1 MVNNNDFS
9 EVLKDFLAGLGLPL
23 TPRLDYLN
31 EGEDLVIYALPGGKV
46 EDEDMAGTQIL
57 SLPYEIAIKSKD
69 QQKVNATL
77 WKINTELSKIGLEL
91 PSLNNSYTFLSLKV
105 ETPSLNDVN
114 DQDYYIYLLD
124 LQATI
129 EVERSLN

>member
-1 MVNNNDFS
+1 MNNNDFS
-9 EVLKDFLAGLGLPL
+9 EVLQDFLAGLNLPL

-69 QQKVNATL
+69 QPKVNATL

-129 EVERSLN
+129 EVERNI

>member
-1 MVNNNDFS
+1 MNNNDFS
-9 EVLKDFLAGLGLPL
+9 EVLQDFLAGLGLPL
-23 TPRLDYLN
+23 TPRQDYLN

-124 LQATI
+124 LQARL

>member
-1 MVNNNDFS
+1 MNNNDFS

-124 LQATI
+124 LQATL

>member
-1 MVNNNDFS
+1 MNNNDFS

-57 SLPYEIAIKSKD
+57 SLPFEIAIKSKD

-124 LQATI
+124 LQARL

>member
-1 MVNNNDFS
+1 MDNNDFS
-9 EVLKDFLAGLGLPL
+9 EVLLDFLAGLGLPL

-91 PSLNNSYTFLSLKV
+91 PSLNDSYTFLSLKV

>member
-1 MVNNNDFS
+1 MNNNDFS
-9 EVLKDFLAGLGLPL
+9 EVLQDFLAGLSLPL

>member
-1 MVNNNDFS
+1 MNNNDFS
-9 EVLKDFLAGLGLPL
+9 EVLLDFLAGLNLPL

-129 EVERSLN
+129 EVERNI

>member
-1 MVNNNDFS
+1 MNNNDFS

-114 DQDYYIYLLD
+114 DEDYYIYLLD

>member
-1 MVNNNDFS
+1 MNNNDFS
-9 EVLKDFLAGLGLPL
+9 EVLQEFLDGLGLPI

-57 SLPYEIAIKSKD
+57 SLPFEIAIKSKD
-69 QQKVNATL
+69 QQKVNAIL

-124 LQATI
+124 LQARL

>member
-1 MVNNNDFS
+1 MDNNDFS
-9 EVLKDFLAGLGLPL
+9 DVLKDFLVGLGLPL

-31 EGEDLVIYALPGGKV
+31 ESEDLVIYALPGGKV

-69 QQKVNATL
+69 QQKANAIL
-77 WKINTELSKIGLEL
+77 WKINTELSKIGIEL
-91 PSLNNSYTFLSLKV
+91 PSLNKSYTFLALTV
-105 ETPSLNDVN
+105 ETPSLNDA
-114 DQDYYIYLLD
+114 DEQGFYIYLLD
-124 LQATI
+124 LQARL

>member
-1 MVNNNDFS
+1 MANNDFS
-9 EVLKDFLAGLGLPL
+9 DVLKDFLVGLGLPL

-31 EGEDLVIYALPGGKV
+31 ESEDLVIYALPGGKV

-69 QQKVNATL
+69 QQKANAIL
-77 WKINTELSKIGLEL
+77 WKINTELSKIGFEL
-91 PSLNNSYTFLSLKV
+91 PSSNNSYTFLALTV
-105 ETPSLNDVN
+105 ETPSLNDA
-114 DQDYYIYLLD
+114 DEQGFYIYLLD
-124 LQATI
+124 LQARL

>member
-1 MVNNNDFS
+1 MDNNDFS
-9 EVLKDFLAGLGLPL
+9 DVLKDFLVGLGLPL

-31 EGEDLVIYALPGGKV
+31 ESEDLVIYALPGGKV

-69 QQKVNATL
+69 QQKANAIL
-77 WKINTELSKIGLEL
+77 WKINTELSKIGIVL
-91 PSLNNSYTFLSLKV
+91 PSLNNSYTFLALTV
-105 ETPSLNDVN
+105 ETPSLNDA
-114 DQDYYIYLLD
+114 DEQGFYIYLLD
-124 LQATI
+124 LQARL

>member
-1 MVNNNDFS
+1 MNNNDFS
-9 EVLKDFLAGLGLPL
+9 DVLKDFLVGLGLPL

-69 QQKVNATL
+69 QQKANAIL
-77 WKINTELSKIGLEL
+77 WKINTELSKIGFEL
-91 PSLNNSYTFLSLKV
+91 PSSNNSYTFLALTV
-105 ETPSLNDVN
+105 ETPSLNDA
-114 DQDYYIYLLD
+114 DEQGFYIYLLD
-124 LQATI
+124 LQARL

>member
-1 MVNNNDFS
+1 MNNNDFS
-9 EVLKDFLAGLGLPL
+9 EVLQESLASLGLPL
-23 TPRLDYLN
+23 APRLDYLN

-57 SLPYEIAIKSKD
+57 SLPFEIAIKSKD

-91 PSLNNSYTFLSLKV
+91 PSFNNSYTFLSLKV

-129 EVERSLN
+129 EVERNI

>member
-1 MVNNNDFS
+1 MNNNDFS
-9 EVLKDFLAGLGLPL
+9 EVLLDFLSGLNLPL

-129 EVERSLN
+129 EVERNI

>member
-1 MVNNNDFS
+1 MNNNDFS

-69 QQKVNATL
+69 QHKVNATL

>member
-1 MVNNNDFS
+1 MNNNDFS
-9 EVLKDFLAGLGLPL
+9 EVLQDFLAGLGLSL

-91 PSLNNSYTFLSLKV
+91 PSLNSSYTFLSLKV

>member
-1 MVNNNDFS
+1 MNNNDFS
-9 EVLKDFLAGLGLPL
+9 EVLQDFLAGLGLPL
-23 TPRLDYLN
+23 TPRSDYLN

-57 SLPYEIAIKSKD
+57 SLPFEIAIKSKD

-129 EVERSLN
+129 EVERNI

>member
-1 MVNNNDFS
+1 MNNNDFS
-9 EVLKDFLAGLGLPL
+9 EVLQDFLAGLGLPL
-23 TPRLDYLN
+23 APRLDYLN

>member
-1 MVNNNDFS
+1 MNNNDFS

-91 PSLNNSYTFLSLKV
+91 PSLNNSYTFLALTV

>member
-1 MVNNNDFS
+1 MNNNDFS
-9 EVLKDFLAGLGLPL
+9 EVLQEFLVGLGLPL

-31 EGEDLVIYALPGGKV
+31 EGEDLVIYTLPGGKV

-57 SLPYEIAIKSKD
+57 SLPFEIAIKSKD

-129 EVERSLN
+129 EVERNI

>member
-1 MVNNNDFS
+1 MNNNDFS
-9 EVLKDFLAGLGLPL
+9 EVLQDFLVGLGLPL

-57 SLPYEIAIKSKD
+57 SLPFEIAIKSKD

-124 LQATI
+124 LQARL

>member
-1 MVNNNDFS
+1 MNNNDFS
-9 EVLKDFLAGLGLPL
+9 EVLQDFLAGLGLSL

-124 LQATI
+124 LQARL

>member
-1 MVNNNDFS
+1 MNNNDFS
-9 EVLKDFLAGLGLPL
+9 EVLQEFLAGLGLSL

-57 SLPYEIAIKSKD
+57 SLPFEIAIKSKD
-69 QQKVNATL
+69 RQNVNATL
-77 WKINTELSKIGLEL
+77 WKINTELSKIGLKL

-129 EVERSLN
+129 EVERNI

>member
-1 MVNNNDFS
+1 MNNNDFS
-9 EVLKDFLAGLGLPL
+9 EVLQEFLDGLGLPI

-46 EDEDMAGTQIL
+46 EDEDMSGTQIL
-57 SLPYEIAIKSKD
+57 SLPFEIAIKSKD
-69 QQKVNATL
+69 QQKVNAIL

-124 LQATI
+124 LEARI
-129 EVERSLN
+129 EVERGLN

>member
-1 MVNNNDFS
+1 MNNNDFS

-23 TPRLDYLN
+23 TPRLGYLN

-114 DQDYYIYLLD
+114 DEDYYIYLLD

>member
-1 MVNNNDFS
+1 MNNNDFS
-9 EVLKDFLAGLGLPL
+9 EVLQYFLAGLGLPL

-57 SLPYEIAIKSKD
+57 SLPFEIAIKSKD

>member
-1 MVNNNDFS
+1 MNNNDFS
-9 EVLKDFLAGLGLPL
+9 EVLQDFLAGLGLPL

-69 QQKVNATL
+69 QQKVNAIL

>member
-1 MVNNNDFS
+1 MDNNDFS
-9 EVLKDFLAGLGLPL
+9 DVLKDFLVGLGLPL

-31 EGEDLVIYALPGGKV
+31 ESEDLVIYALPGGKV

-69 QQKVNATL
+69 QQKANAIL
-77 WKINTELSKIGLEL
+77 WKINTELSKIGIEL
-91 PSLNNSYTFLSLKV
+91 PSLNNSYTFLALTV
-105 ETPSLNDVN
+105 ETPSLNDADEQVF
-114 DQDYYIYLLD
+114 YIYLLD
-124 LQATI
+124 LEATI

>member
-1 MVNNNDFS
+1 MNNNDFS
-9 EVLKDFLAGLGLPL
+9 EVLQDFLTGLGLPL

>member
-1 MVNNNDFS
+1 MNNNDFS

-23 TPRLDYLN
+23 TPRLGYLN

-46 EDEDMAGTQIL
+46 ENEDMAGTQIL
-57 SLPYEIAIKSKD
+57 SLPYKIAIKSKD

-114 DQDYYIYLLD
+114 DEDYYIYLLD

>member
-1 MVNNNDFS
+1 MDNNDFS
-9 EVLKDFLAGLGLPL
+9 DVLKDFLVGLGLPL

-31 EGEDLVIYALPGGKV
+31 ESEDLVIYALPGGKV

-69 QQKVNATL
+69 QQKANAIL
-77 WKINTELSKIGLEL
+77 WKINTELSKIGIEL
-91 PSLNNSYTFLSLKV
+91 PSLNNSYTFLALTV
-105 ETPSLNDVN
+105 ETPSLNDA
-114 DQDYYIYLLD
+114 DEQCFYIYLLD
-124 LQATI
+124 LQARL

>member
-1 MVNNNDFS
+1 MNNNDFS

-46 EDEDMAGTQIL
+46 EDEDMSGTQIL

-91 PSLNNSYTFLSLKV
+91 PSLNNSYTFLSLKI

>member
-1 MVNNNDFS
+1 VNNNDFS
-9 EVLKDFLAGLGLPL
+9 VVLKDFLTGLGLPL

>member
-1 MVNNNDFS
+1 MNNNDFS
-9 EVLKDFLAGLGLPL
+9 EVLQVFLASLGLPL

-46 EDEDMAGTQIL
+46 EDEDMAGTQIM
-57 SLPYEIAIKSKD
+57 SLPYEIAIKSKN
-69 QQKVNATL
+69 QQKVNAIL
-77 WKINTELSKIGLEL
+77 WKINFELSKIGLEL

>member
-1 MVNNNDFS
+1 MDNNDFS
-9 EVLKDFLAGLGLPL
+9 DVLKDFLVGLGLPL

-31 EGEDLVIYALPGGKV
+31 ESEDLVIYALPGGKV

-69 QQKVNATL
+69 QQKANAIL
-77 WKINTELSKIGLEL
+77 WKINTELSKIGFEL
-91 PSLNNSYTFLSLKV
+91 PSKNNSYTFLALTV
-105 ETPSLNDVN
+105 ETPSLNDA
-114 DQDYYIYLLD
+114 DEQGFYIYLLD
-124 LQATI
+124 LQARL